1 MNSLYDP
8 LEFLA
13 PVTVHSR
20 LLRELIMQA
29 EDWDSLLPKDKEVK
43 WTRWKQ
49 SLRDL
54 EGLQIPRAYTSF
66 STASALRRELFV
78 FADASIKAISA
89 VAYIKVTSHQGQTE
103 TGFVFEKGSL
113 APQPGL
119 TMPRLELCAAVQVA
133 IPFTYVGVDVFGPW
147 DIVSRRTRGGV
158 SNSKRWAVIFS
169 CICSRA
175 VHIEVIEAMSSSN
188 FINAFRRFFAIKG
201 PAKQIHSDCK
211 TNFTATSLE
220 LEMVRTNPGFNNVE
234 DYLDTQSC
242 TWVFNPPHAPPYET
256 RGVGACGA
264 NDQHHLSYSE
274 LHAARTSPSPT

>member
-1 MNSLYDP
+1 MVTVASRPRGAPDTTP
-8 LEFLA
+8 LHVFLHRQCTKKRTLCLCRCIYQSNFSCGLHQGDESPRA
-13 PVTVHSR
+13 PVT
-20 LLRELIMQA
+20 
-29 EDWDSLLPKDKEVK
+29 
-43 WTRWKQ
+43 
-49 SLRDL
+49 
-54 EGLQIPRAYTSF
+54 
-66 STASALRRELFV
+66 
-78 FADASIKAISA
+78 
-89 VAYIKVTSHQGQTE
+89 TE

-175 VHIEVIEAMSSSN
+175 VNIEVIEAMSSSN

-201 PAKQIHSDCK
+201 PAKQIRSDCK
-211 TNFTATSLE
+211 TNFTAASLE

-242 TWVFNPPHAPPYET
+242 TWVFNPPHASHMGAC
-256 RGVGACGA
+256 GVGARGA
-264 NDQHHLSYSE
+264 NDQHH
-274 LHAARTSPSPT
+274 